1 MSKRY
6 VTDADLEMH
15 PEQQQAYVD
24 FSTARAILHRQAYV
38 LTCDIEAGKNGDH
51 EAGTRVFSNEQALTQ
66 AAEQYTQA
74 LHVFLQHD
82 TQRIRQPTV

>member
-6 VTDADLEMH
+6 VTDADLEIH

-24 FSTARAILHRQAYV
+24 YSTARAILHRQAYV
-38 LTCDIEAGKNGDH
+38 LTHDIEAGKNGDH
-51 EAGTRVFSNEQALTQ
+51 EAGTRVFSNEQALAK

-74 LHVFLQHD
+74 LHVYIQSD
-82 TQRIRQPTV
+82 TKRGCQPTV